1 MGLLEKLFGKKAKT
15 EDNSSQTSDNEV
27 SKINAGEQSAQ
38 PLDFSRLL
46 TSQLVAFWLDSKD
59 EAYRKEYLRR
69 IEMCGVSREKAE
81 KLLSFESDIVTKH
94 PRPELLRRDFIA
106 LPLFNLAAPA
116 LEHPVAYYQTNFEY
130 TLSYVVKLSDEA
142 EWHFWNSHE
151 KNLPDRVWREIF
163 ALSDRN
169 KELFVPLG
177 MHLVNDMKWTFDNV
191 NNFSYNE
198 QGMLDFYRWG
208 KKTTAAAKN
217 PWKE

>member
-59 EAYRKEYLRR
+59 EAYRKEYIRR

-81 KLLSFESDIVTKH
+81 KLLSFESDILTKH

-116 LEHPVAYYQTNFEY
+116 LEHPGGQRPGRPAERPAGGSPAAGGEVLHPQFLREKAGCVAGTPAPRIILPRPGKAEIAAQEQTICEE
-130 TLSYVVKLSDEA
+130 DE
-142 EWHFWNSHE
+142 
-151 KNLPDRVWREIF
+151 R
-163 ALSDRN
+163 
-169 KELFVPLG
+169 
-177 MHLVNDMKWTFDNV
+177 
-191 NNFSYNE
+191 
-198 QGMLDFYRWG
+198 
-208 KKTTAAAKN
+208 
-217 PWKE
+217 